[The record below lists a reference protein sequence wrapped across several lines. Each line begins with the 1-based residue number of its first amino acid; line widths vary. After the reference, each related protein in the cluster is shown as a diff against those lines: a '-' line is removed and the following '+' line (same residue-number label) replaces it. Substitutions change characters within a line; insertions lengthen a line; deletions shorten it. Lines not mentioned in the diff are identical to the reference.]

1 MNTKVNRGRA
11 FTIFTIVLFVVLI
24 ANSSVAT
31 AQYQTVTLADP
42 IYVRSL
48 SGHIQDPNINAVRNA
63 QVELFDLESGKLL
76 ASTTTDGSGN
86 FHFERFTKGSYKLRV
101 SMRNFDP
108 LQATPR
114 IRKNAPESAVLTLS
128 IAT

>member
-1 MNTKVNRGRA
+1 MNTKVDRERA
-11 FTIFTIVLFVVLI
+11 FAICTIVLFVALI
-24 ANSSVAT
+24 ANCAVAT

-48 SGHIQDPNINAVRNA
+48 SGHIQDPNKDAVRNA
-63 QVELFDLESGKLL
+63 QVELFDLESGQLL

-86 FHFERFTKGSYKLRV
+86 FHFERFAKSSYKLRV
-101 SMRNFDP
+101 SMRNFNP
-108 LQATPR
+108 LKATLR
-114 IRKNAPESAVLTLS
+114 IKKTAPQSAIITLA

>member
-11 FTIFTIVLFVVLI
+11 FAICTIVLFVALI
-24 ANSSVAT
+24 ANCSV
-31 AQYQTVTLADP
+31 AQYQTVTIADP

-48 SGHIQDPNINAVRNA
+48 SGHIQDPNKDAVRNA

-86 FHFERFTKGSYKLRV
+86 FHFERFAKSSYKLRV

-108 LQATPR
+108 LQATLR
-114 IRKNAPESAVLTLS
+114 IRKNAPESAVLTLL